1 MHSLFAAVRVQYGP
15 LGSGVFVDQII
26 ASQPPEAPRFSEGGD
41 SGSLVYDS
49 GRRYIGLLFAG
60 GEAAADNP
68 ATPVINPIGHV
79 LGALNTAVLAPGAFP
94 SAQAACSP
102 AFLSKAPA
110 PHRPLL

>member
-49 GRRYIGLLFAG
+49 GRRCIGLLFAG

-68 ATPVINPIGHV
+68 ATTVINPIGHV
-79 LGALNTAVLAPGAFP
+79 LRSEERRVGKEGVSTCRSRGVPYP
-94 SAQAACSP
+94 
-102 AFLSKAPA
+102 
-110 PHRPLL
+110 